1 MIQDTGKLKLNL
13 DYIHQTY
20 IEENGICFVFQ
31 NNQVLVKKDHSLP
44 VYMEIRPEIVRIVY
58 LFRLGDQKYY
68 LAEVSTF
75 PENECIFETVVQ
87 LQHFKNKAAAFAGMT
102 AFHLYL
108 WYRSNQFCG
117 RCGQPLVHNSY
128 QRMLQCKACG
138 NQVYPKISPAVIVA
152 VTDGN
157 RLLMTRYNG
166 REYKGYSLIAG
177 FIEVGETAEQAAE
190 REVMEEAG
198 IHIKNLRYY
207 KTQPWGQH
215 EDLLIGYF
223 AELDG
228 DDTIQMDT
236 GELSEAAWYDRDK
249 IDFEYEDIS
258 LTADMIIKFKREGA
272 EGMAMTHFA

>member
-1 MIQDTGKLKLNL
+1 MIQDTGNLKLNMN
-13 DYIHQTY
+13 YVHQTY
-20 IEENGICFVFQ
+20 IEETGICFVFQ
-31 NNQVLVKKDHSLP
+31 ASQVLIKKNYSLP
-44 VYMEIRPEIVRIVY
+44 VYMEIRPVITRIVY
-58 LFRLGDQKYY
+58 LFRLGNQEYY
-68 LAEVSTF
+68 LADVSTF
-75 PENECIFETVVQ
+75 SVNEYMFEPVVQ
-87 LQHFKNKAAAFAGMT
+87 LQHSQDKAAAFAGMT

-108 WYRSNQFCG
+108 WYRNNQFCG
-117 RCGQPLVHNSY
+117 RCGQPLVHNSC
-128 QRMLQCKACG
+128 QRALQCKICG
-138 NQVYPKISPAVIVA
+138 NQIYPKISPAVIVA

-236 GELSEAAWYDRDK
+236 DELAEAAWYDRDK
-249 IDFEYEDIS
+249 INFEYEDIS
-258 LTADMIIKFKREGA
+258 LTAEMIIKFKQEGNEVVA
-272 EGMAMTHFA
+272 GTHCI